1 MHKLKLPRL
10 GLNIVLSLCGRGGI
24 VITPALIG
32 VISEME
38 WKKGIELCTYQRH
51 ICKQFSTSRNEVLKP
66 EMVGQSQTRAENIA
80 ANSVKE

>member
-1 MHKLKLPRL
+1 MGIEDTYISYTIDTFHLPK
-10 GLNIVLSLCGRGGI
+10 IVSY
-24 VITPALIG
+24 ITLALIV

-66 EMVGQSQTRAENIA
+66 EMVGQSQTRVENIVV
-80 ANSVKE
+80 NSVKE